1 MTELEILLERY
12 PSLVGCSGALND
24 AAEMMCASF
33 RSGGKLVLAGNGGSA
48 SDCEHI
54 VGELEKEFKIHR
66 KRNANFDRDFLKY
79 YPQDGELLSKLTP
92 AVPAVSLVSGVS
104 INTAMI
110 NDIGAEVMYAQRA
123 YAMCR
128 SGDVFM
134 GISTS
139 GNSRAVIAAMKVA
152 KVLGCKVIALTGKTG
167 GLMKEYAD
175 ILINVPEEQTYRVQ
189 ELHLPVYHYLCAQT
203 ERELFGEKDV

>member
-1 MTELEILLERY
+1 MTELENLLERY
-12 PSLVGCSGALND
+12 PSLEHCGRALKD
-24 AAEMMCASF
+24 TVEIMCASF

-54 VGELEKEFKIHR
+54 VGELEKEFKIRH
-66 KRNANFDRDFLKY
+66 KRDEIFDRNFLKY

-92 AVPAVSLVSGVS
+92 SVSAVSLVSGVA

-110 NDIGAEVMYAQRA
+110 NDIGAEVIFAQRA

-152 KVLGCKVIALTGKTG
+152 KVLGCKIIALTGKTG

-175 ILINVPEEQTYRVQ
+175 VLINVPEEQTYRVQ

-203 ERELFGEKDV
+203 ERELFWEKNV